1 MSFAFCHGLVSA
13 AQFVAP
19 APAAAQ
25 EFAEA
30 RLEVV
35 GFDEAAVLAALRLRL
50 PRMVIARHGEGGAP
64 ASPHIYVQIVRATG
78 EGGEPPAHE
87 GGELRLITSDG
98 RAYERRFAVEVGQE
112 VRVVASTA
120 ASLIFAVEQGELAPD
135 REDVEIPQE
144 PTGAG
149 APEEAGP
156 EGPREPPAAPATAAG
171 AGAPQSPVREDRP
184 RLSAP
189 PWEVGPTGYGAALM
203 GLASR
208 YAAPLTGAGG
218 ALGLVARAPLGVM
231 TSLEVRGLGRASG
244 GYALGRVRV
253 GVGVGYGVRR
263 GRFEM
268 PIMVMIT
275 VEPWWAARG
284 RGQAP
289 LFEGTSE
296 APSRP
301 LLGGSIVVSP
311 GLRLGTSR
319 GRVYGVRVGP
329 RVELG
334 GSFVVD
340 RGARAVG
347 LVDPS
352 GVRRFG
358 LGGVELSLGLEV
370 AVAFSVGRGSH
381 EAGK

>member
-1 MSFAFCHGLVSA
+1 MSIAFCHCLVSA
-13 AQFVAP
+13 AQPAELAP
-19 APAAAQ
+19 PAAQ

-120 ASLIFAVEQGELAPD
+120 ASLIFAVEQGELVPD

-144 PTGAG
+144 PTGVPEDPGPAG
-149 APEEAGP
+149 PGP
-156 EGPREPPAAPATAAG
+156 EGPTEPPAPTGGGGG
-171 AGAPQSPVREDRP
+171 AQDPPGREDRP
-184 RLSAP
+184 RPSAP
-189 PWEVGPTGYGAALM
+189 PWEVGPTGYGGALL
-203 GLASR
+203 GLTPR

-218 ALGLVARAPLGVM
+218 ALGFVARAPVGV
-231 TSLEVRGLGRASG
+231 TASLEVRGLGRASG
-244 GYALGRVRV
+244 GYALGRVRI

-268 PIMVMIT
+268 PITVMIT
-275 VEPWWAARG
+275 CEPWWAASAG
-284 RGQAP
+284 GQAP
-289 LFEGTSE
+289 LFAGTAE
-296 APSRP
+296 APTRP
-301 LLGGSIVVSP
+301 LLGGALVVSP
-311 GLRLGTSR
+311 GLRLKPSR
-319 GRVYGVRVGP
+319 GRVYSVRVGP
-329 RVELG
+329 RAELG

-340 RGARAVG
+340 RGARSVG
-347 LVDPS
+347 LADPS

-370 AVAFSVGRGSH
+370 AVAFAMGRR
-381 EAGK
+381 